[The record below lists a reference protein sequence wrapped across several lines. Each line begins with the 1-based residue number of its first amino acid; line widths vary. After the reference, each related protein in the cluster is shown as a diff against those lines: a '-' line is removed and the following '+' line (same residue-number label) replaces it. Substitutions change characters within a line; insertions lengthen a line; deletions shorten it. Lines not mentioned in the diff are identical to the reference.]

1 MNNETV
7 RIESLIILWTINELS
22 SKSRLTIFYEMMI
35 LNLIEDSLFFEGS
48 QNLILKKEKIT
59 MQNRQRSHYN
69 GANFNLKIL

>member
-22 SKSRLTIFYEMMI
+22 SKNRLTIFYEMMI
-35 LNLIEDSLFFEGS
+35 LNFIEDSLFFEGS

-59 MQNRQRSHYN
+59 INPKLLFMKRN
-69 GANFNLKIL
+69 